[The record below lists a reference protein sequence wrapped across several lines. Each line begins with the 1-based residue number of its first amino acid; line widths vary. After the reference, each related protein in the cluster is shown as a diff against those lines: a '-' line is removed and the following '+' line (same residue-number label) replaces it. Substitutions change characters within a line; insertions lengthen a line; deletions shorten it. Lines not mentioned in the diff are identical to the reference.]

1 MICVSVM
8 LAILQIWPM
17 MFGHDGNQAIA
28 AEPVTVVATP
38 QPLEQKVAVLPVPQ
52 PVVAG
57 ESRVEIPPM
66 ESCLSAYRRA
76 LNECRHGDSGCSLR
90 VSDRWQVCEATG
102 F

>member
-17 MFGHDGNQAIA
+17 MFGHDANQAIA
-28 AEPVTVVATP
+28 AEPVHVVSAP
-38 QPLEQKVAVLPVPQ
+38 HRAVPSVAVLPVPQ
-52 PVVAG
+52 AVAG
-57 ESRVEIPPM
+57 ESMPPIPAL
-66 ESCLSAYRRA
+66 ESCLSVYQRA
-76 LNECRHGDSGCSLR
+76 LNECRRGDPSCSLR